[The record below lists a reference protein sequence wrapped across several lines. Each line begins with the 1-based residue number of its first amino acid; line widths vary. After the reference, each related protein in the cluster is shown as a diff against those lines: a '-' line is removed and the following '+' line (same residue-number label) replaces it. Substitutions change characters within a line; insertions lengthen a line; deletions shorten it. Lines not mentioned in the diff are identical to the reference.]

1 MRIMTEQECRLAE
14 AHMALVET
22 VIQRHITVR
31 LHHPV
36 DRRTVR
42 CAQQCCGRLG
52 EPGKADAEKG
62 TYSVCRIKPPS
73 PSRSFSAAAY
83 GFFFR

>member
-1 MRIMTEQECRLAE
+1 MRIMTEQECSLVE

-22 VIQRHITVR
+22 VIRRHITVR

-36 DRRTVR
+36 ARRTVR
-42 CAQQCCGRLG
+42 RAQQRGGHLG

-62 TYSVCRIKPPS
+62 SYSVCRIKPPS